1 VRQVQNILQIENLLE
16 ASGKKGIKPL
26 PSNKF
31 YILYRATDSN
41 SQEEI
46 SDRKVLYECENTETA
61 AYIVA
66 KIKTQM

>member
-1 VRQVQNILQIENLLE
+1 MVRQVQNILQIEQLLE
-16 ASGKKGIKPL
+16 NSGKTSMK

-31 YILYRATDSN
+31 YILYRAHGDST

-46 SDRKVLYECENTETA
+46 ADRKVLYECENTETA